1 MVLEAITTTRDHI
14 ARAGAGWTSF
24 DACQYLEV
32 WKYFA
37 ETVVPKA
44 VDAIIL
50 ASCRERARGAQDRA
64 ADPRRTYSVSG
75 VIFEYIKRL
84 RTKVKNALESSFALV
99 MLRLR
104 EGCEFELASML
115 EWQSDEADALI
126 MNSRLVSQRD
136 TPRGEFFEV
145 LVRIVQCKTVLV
157 RLEYHAAV
165 DAFVRPL
172 LVHAIPFVR
181 GVHEAILLQK
191 SMQNAGVKR
200 EFFAKLNGTVQRGT
214 AEAGRAEA
222 ILARA
227 EMLLLALTS

>member
-1 MVLEAITTTRDHI
+1 
-14 ARAGAGWTSF
+14 
-24 DACQYLEV
+24 
-32 WKYFA
+32 
-37 ETVVPKA
+37 
-44 VDAIIL
+44 
-50 ASCRERARGAQDRA
+50 
-64 ADPRRTYSVSG
+64 
-75 VIFEYIKRL
+75 
-84 RTKVKNALESSFALV
+84 
-99 MLRLR
+99 
-104 EGCEFELASML
+104 
-115 EWQSDEADALI
+115 